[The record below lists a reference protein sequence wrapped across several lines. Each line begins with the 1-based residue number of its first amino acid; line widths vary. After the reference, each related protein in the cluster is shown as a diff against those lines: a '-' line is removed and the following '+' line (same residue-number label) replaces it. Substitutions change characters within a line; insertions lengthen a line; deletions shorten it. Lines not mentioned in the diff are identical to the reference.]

1 MEYIVE
7 MKGIMKYYKVTK
19 RNRSGMWGAVK
30 GLVRREYHTVKAV
43 DGVSLRVKEGEIRAI
58 IGSNGAGKSTTL
70 KILSGILYPTEGSA
84 TVMGMVPWEDRKKL
98 VRGLGVVFGQKSKLW
113 WDLPPVDSFW
123 LHKVIYDIPDDI
135 YRKNVEY
142 FKEHLNLADVMGK
155 PVRQLSL
162 GERMK
167 CEFACALLHEPSL
180 VILDE
185 PTIGLDVFS
194 KEEIREFI
202 HNINEERGTTF
213 LITTHDLNDV
223 EELCGN
229 ITVINQGRVK
239 FDDTMEHLKTYYSH
253 RKILELQFG
262 KKVERERLNHYSIID
277 FQGLSA
283 KVEVNLRERELE
295 TVIGEIWEK
304 LPLTDLNVK
313 NISIEEVMKEIY

>member
-1 MEYIVE
+1 M
-7 MKGIMKYYKVTK
+7 
-19 RNRSGMWGAVK
+19 
-30 GLVRREYHTVKAV
+30 
-43 DGVSLRVKEGEIRAI
+43 
-58 IGSNGAGKSTTL
+58 
-70 KILSGILYPTEGSA
+70 
-84 TVMGMVPWEDRKKL
+84 
-98 VRGLGVVFGQKSKLW
+98 
-113 WDLPPVDSFW
+113 
-123 LHKVIYDIPDDI
+123 
-135 YRKNVEY
+135 EY

-239 FDDTMEHLKTYYSH
+239 FDDTMEHLKTFYGH
-253 RKILELQFG
+253 RKILEMQFG
-262 KKVERERLNHYSIID
+262 KKVERTMLTNYSILD

-283 KVEVNLRERELE
+283 KVEVNLRQRELE

-313 NISIEEVMKEIY
+313 NIPIEEVMKEIY